1 MPVTSV
7 NASMSRDDVLKT
19 FAPLLHSFGHGPA
32 PVATKAEAAEQ
43 ARASEIVERAA
54 SYTVESIV
62 KSLAGVQVELGGAID
77 GLADQLER
85 EESKLGELRHAL
97 ASESRRL
104 GDLRN
109 TRVAAEALEILIQDH
124 KKKDDA
130 LAAKTAAERQDL
142 EDKIGKQREA
152 WAREEAER
160 ALARSEAEAAQTRD
174 RRAKEEQY
182 TYEIDRQRKLT
193 TDEFAEKKRLLE
205 RSLAEAGAS
214 KDKNWGER
222 EKLLAAASSEI
233 EALRARVE
241 AAPKQLEEDSKK
253 ARERAIGRITAEA
266 KHEAELQDRE
276 SAANIE
282 VFELRI
288 KALEDRIAR
297 QLTQLSELQ
306 RQLGTALEQG
316 QNLAHKAI
324 EGTSGGKK

>member
-1 MPVTSV
+1 MTSV
-7 NASMSRDDVLKT
+7 NASMSREDVLKT

-43 ARASEIVERAA
+43 AKAREIVERAA

-62 KSLAGVQVELGGAID
+62 KSLADVQVELGGAID
-77 GLADQLER
+77 GLAEQLER
-85 EESKLGELRHAL
+85 EASKLGELRHAL
-97 ASESRRL
+97 ASESSRL

-124 KKKDDA
+124 KKKDEALDA
-130 LAAKTAAERQDL
+130 RAQSERQDL
-142 EDKIGKQREA
+142 EDKIAKQREA

-160 ALARSEAEAAQTRD
+160 AQARSEAEAAQTRD
-174 RRAKEEQY
+174 RKAKEEQY
-182 TYEIDRQRKLT
+182 TYEIERQRKLG

-205 RSLAEAGAS
+205 RSLSETGATR
-214 KDKNWGER
+214 DKNWGER
-222 EKLLAAASSEI
+222 EKLLAAASAEI
-233 EALRARVE
+233 EALRAKVE
-241 AAPKQLEEDSKK
+241 AAPKLLDEETKK
-253 ARERAIGRITAEA
+253 SRERAIGRITAEA
-266 KHEAELQDRE
+266 KHEAELQERE

-288 KALEDRIAR
+288 KALEDRITR
-297 QLTQLSELQ
+297 QLAQLGELQ
-306 RQLGTALEQG
+306 KQLGTALEQG

>member
-1 MPVTSV
+1 MTSV
-7 NASMSRDDVLKT
+7 NASMSREDVLKT
-19 FAPLLHSFGHGPA
+19 FAPLLQSFGHGPA

-43 ARASEIVERAA
+43 AKAREIVARAA

-62 KSLAGVQVELGGAID
+62 KSLADVQVELGGAID
-77 GLADQLER
+77 GLGDQLER
-85 EESKLGELRHAL
+85 EASKLGELRHAL
-97 ASESRRL
+97 ASESSRL
-104 GDLRN
+104 DDLRN

-124 KKKDDA
+124 KKKDETLDA
-130 LAAKTAAERQDL
+130 RAQSERQDL

-160 ALARSEAEAAQTRD
+160 AQARAEAEAAQARD
-174 RRAKEEQY
+174 RKAKEEQY
-182 TYEIDRQRKLT
+182 TYEIDRQRKLG

-205 RSLAEAGAS
+205 RSLSETGATR
-214 KDKNWGER
+214 DKNWGER
-222 EKLLAAASSEI
+222 EKVLAAANAEI
-233 EALRARVE
+233 EALRARAE
-241 AAPKQLEEDSKK
+241 AAPKQLEEEAKK

-266 KHEAELQDRE
+266 KHEAELQERE

-288 KALEDRIAR
+288 KALEERIAR
-297 QLTQLSELQ
+297 QVAQLGELQ
-306 RQLGTALEQG
+306 KQLGTALEQG

>member
-1 MPVTSV
+1 MTSV
-7 NASMSRDDVLKT
+7 NASMSREDVLKT

-43 ARASEIVERAA
+43 AKAREIVARAA

-62 KSLAGVQVELGGAID
+62 KSLADVQVELGGAIA

-85 EESKLGELRHAL
+85 EASKLGELRHAL
-97 ASESRRL
+97 ASESSRL

-124 KKKDDA
+124 KKKDETLDA
-130 LAAKTAAERQDL
+130 RAQSERQDL

-174 RRAKEEQY
+174 RKAKEEQY
-182 TYEIDRQRKLT
+182 TYEIERQRKLGA
-193 TDEFAEKKRLLE
+193 DEFAEKKRLLE
-205 RSLAEAGAS
+205 RSLSETGATR
-214 KDKNWGER
+214 DKNWGER
-222 EKLLAAASSEI
+222 EKLLAAASAEI
-233 EALRARVE
+233 EALRAKVE
-241 AAPKQLEEDSKK
+241 AAPKQLEEETKK

-288 KALEDRIAR
+288 KALEDRITR
-297 QLTQLSELQ
+297 QLAQLGELQ
-306 RQLGTALEQG
+306 KQLGTALEQG

>member
-1 MPVTSV
+1 MTSV
-7 NASMSRDDVLKT
+7 NASMSREDVLKT

-43 ARASEIVERAA
+43 AKAREIVERAA

-62 KSLAGVQVELGGAID
+62 KSLADVQVELGGAID
-77 GLADQLER
+77 GLAEQLER
-85 EESKLGELRHAL
+85 EASKLGELRHAL
-97 ASESRRL
+97 ASESSRL

-124 KKKDDA
+124 KKKDEALDA
-130 LAAKTAAERQDL
+130 RAQSELQDQG
-142 EDKIGKQREA
+142 DKIAKQREA

-160 ALARSEAEAAQTRD
+160 AQARSEAEAAQTRD
-174 RRAKEEQY
+174 RKAKEEQY
-182 TYEIDRQRKLT
+182 TYEIERQRKLG

-205 RSLAEAGAS
+205 RSLSETGATR
-214 KDKNWGER
+214 DKNWGER
-222 EKLLAAASSEI
+222 EKLLAAASAEI
-233 EALRARVE
+233 EALRAKVE
-241 AAPKQLEEDSKK
+241 AAPKLLDEETRKS
-253 ARERAIGRITAEA
+253 RERAIGRITAEA
-266 KHEAELQDRE
+266 KHEAELQERE

-288 KALEDRIAR
+288 KALEDRITR
-297 QLTQLSELQ
+297 QLAQLGELQ
-306 RQLGTALEQG
+306 KQLGTALEQG

>member
-1 MPVTSV
+1 MTSV

-32 PVATKAEAAEQ
+32 PVATRAEAAEQ
-43 ARASEIVERAA
+43 AKAREIVARAA

-62 KSLAGVQVELGGAID
+62 KSLADVQVELGGAID

-85 EESKLGELRHAL
+85 EASKLGELRHAL
-97 ASESRRL
+97 ASESSRL

-124 KKKDDA
+124 KKKDETLGA
-130 LAAKTAAERQDL
+130 RAESERQDL
-142 EDKIGKQREA
+142 EDKVGKQREA

-160 ALARSEAEAAQTRD
+160 AQARAEAEAAQTRE
-174 RRAKEEQY
+174 RKAKEEQY
-182 TYEIDRQRKLT
+182 TYEIERQRKLG

-205 RSLAEAGAS
+205 RSLSETGATR
-214 KDKNWGER
+214 DKSWGER
-222 EKLLAAASSEI
+222 EKLLAAASAEI
-233 EALRARVE
+233 EALRGKAE
-241 AAPKQLEEDSKK
+241 AAPKQLEEEAKK

-288 KALEDRIAR
+288 KALEERITR
-297 QLTQLSELQ
+297 QLAQLGELQ
-306 RQLGTALEQG
+306 KQLGTALEQG

>member
-1 MPVTSV
+1 M
-7 NASMSRDDVLKT
+7 
-19 FAPLLHSFGHGPA
+19 
-32 PVATKAEAAEQ
+32 
-43 ARASEIVERAA
+43 
-54 SYTVESIV
+54 
-62 KSLAGVQVELGGAID
+62 QVELGGAID

-85 EESKLGELRHAL
+85 EASKLGELRHAL

-124 KKKDDA
+124 KKKDETLDA
-130 LAAKTAAERQDL
+130 RAQSERQDL
-142 EDKIGKQREA
+142 EDKIGTQRAA

-160 ALARSEAEAAQTRD
+160 TLARGEAEAAQTRD

-182 TYEIDRQRKLT
+182 TYEIDRQRKLSA
-193 TDEFAEKKRLLE
+193 DEFAEKKRLLE
-205 RSLAEAGAS
+205 RSLAETGAS

-222 EKLLAAASSEI
+222 EKLLAAASGEI
-233 EALRARVE
+233 EALRARVDL
-241 AAPKQLEEDSKK
+241 APKQLEEETKK

-266 KHEAELQDRE
+266 KHEAELQERE

>member
-1 MPVTSV
+1 
-7 NASMSRDDVLKT
+7 MSREDVLKT

-43 ARASEIVERAA
+43 AKAREIVARAA

-62 KSLAGVQVELGGAID
+62 KSLADVQVELGGAIA

-85 EESKLGELRHAL
+85 EASKLGELRHAL
-97 ASESRRL
+97 ASESSRL

-124 KKKDDA
+124 KKKDETLDA
-130 LAAKTAAERQDL
+130 RAQSERQDL

-174 RRAKEEQY
+174 RKAKEEQY
-182 TYEIDRQRKLT
+182 TYEIERQRKLGA
-193 TDEFAEKKRLLE
+193 DEFAEKKRLLE
-205 RSLAEAGAS
+205 RSLSETGATR
-214 KDKNWGER
+214 DKNWGER
-222 EKLLAAASSEI
+222 EKLLAAASAEI
-233 EALRARVE
+233 EALRAKVE
-241 AAPKQLEEDSKK
+241 AAPKQLEEETKK

-288 KALEDRIAR
+288 KALEDRITR
-297 QLTQLSELQ
+297 QLAQLGELQ
-306 RQLGTALEQG
+306 KQLGTALEQG

>member
-1 MPVTSV
+1 MTSV
-7 NASMSRDDVLKT
+7 NASMSREDVLKT

-43 ARASEIVERAA
+43 AKAREIVERAA

-62 KSLAGVQVELGGAID
+62 KSLADVQVELGGAID
-77 GLADQLER
+77 GLAEQLER
-85 EESKLGELRHAL
+85 EASKLGELRHAL
-97 ASESRRL
+97 ASESSRL

-124 KKKDDA
+124 KKKDEALDA
-130 LAAKTAAERQDL
+130 RAQSERQDL
-142 EDKIGKQREA
+142 EDKIAKQREA

-160 ALARSEAEAAQTRD
+160 AQARSEAEAAQTRD
-174 RRAKEEQY
+174 RKAKEEQY
-182 TYEIDRQRKLT
+182 TYEIERQRKLG

-205 RSLAEAGAS
+205 RSLSETGATR
-214 KDKNWGER
+214 DKNWGER
-222 EKLLAAASSEI
+222 EKLLAAASAEI
-233 EALRARVE
+233 EALRAKVE
-241 AAPKQLEEDSKK
+241 AAPKLLDEETRKS
-253 ARERAIGRITAEA
+253 RERAIGRITAEA
-266 KHEAELQDRE
+266 KHEAELQERE

-288 KALEDRIAR
+288 KALEDRITR
-297 QLTQLSELQ
+297 QLAQLGELQ
-306 RQLGTALEQG
+306 KQLGTALEQG